1 MLARPTVFGGSVSE
15 RQAGPGDI
23 LCTGESFI
31 AGPSADANSTLTA
44 AMIAAGIINRTGMT
58 AGRTDTTDTVENVL
72 TALGGND
79 FDRNVIAGNT
89 FRFKYFQNQA
99 FATTWAH
106 GRGWVAGALGGALN
120 VAAST
125 WRSFI
130 CKILCAAKEKTLNCG
145 TTNASA
151 AVTLDVAQNAG
162 TIVPGML
169 VTGAGITAGTKV
181 AGVTYGNSTTRADT
195 DKICAITLDANATA
209 TAASGVSLIF
219 SPVIEI
225 SSDGSGTL

>member
-1 MLARPTVFGGSVSE
+1 MMARPTVLGGSATE

-23 LCTGESFI
+23 LVTGESFI

-44 AMIAAGIINRTGMT
+44 AMIVAGVLNRTGMT
-58 AGRTDTTDTVENVL
+58 AGRTDTTDTADNVL
-72 TALGGND
+72 TALAGND
-79 FDRNVIAGNT
+79 FDRNILPGCT
-89 FRFKYFQNQA
+89 FRFKYVQNQA

-106 GRGWVAGALGGALN
+106 GRGWVAGTGVLN

-125 WRSFI
+125 WRSFL
-130 CKILCAAKEKTLNCG
+130 CKVLCAAKEVTVNCG

-169 VTGAGITAGTKV
+169 VSGTGITAGTKV
-181 AGVTYGNSTTRADT
+181 AGVTYGNTTTRTNT

-209 TAASGVSLIF
+209 TNASGIALTF
-219 SPVIEI
+219 SPCIEI

>member
-1 MLARPTVFGGSVSE
+1 MLARPTVFGGSVTE
-15 RQAGPGDI
+15 RQAGPGDV

-44 AMIAAGIINRTGMT
+44 AMIVAGVLNRTGMT
-58 AGRTDTTDTVENVL
+58 AGRTDTTDTAENVL
-72 TALGGND
+72 TTLSGND
-79 FDRNVIAGNT
+79 FDRNILPGNS
-89 FRFKYFQNQA
+89 FRFKYVQNQA

-106 GRGWVAGALGGALN
+106 GRGWVAGTGVLN

-125 WRSFI
+125 WRSFL
-130 CKILCAAKEKTLNCG
+130 CKVLCAAKEKTLNCG

-151 AVTLDVAQNAG
+151 AVTLDVPQATG

-169 VTGAGITAGTKV
+169 VTGTGITAGTKV
-181 AGVTYGNSTTRADT
+181 AGVTYGNTTTRADT
-195 DKICAITLDANATA
+195 DKICAITLDQNATA

-219 SPVIEI
+219 SPVIEL